1 MAIHDI
7 TKRKEDL
14 ELITNYDLIASA
26 HALLEGIELDV
37 ASSKIANKY
46 VEATNFFTPS
56 DDGLNSQQWFGNVYL
71 FPPRG
76 AYFWDKKNDKWKMT
90 RASSP
95 TLTSSHAVWFRKLY
109 NSWLSKNIKQGLYF
123 TNCPDM
129 IRYEQ
134 KIFDFPICIL
144 KTAPLLLK
152 NTSSGISKHKTC
164 TSFLVYLHPI
174 HESSKFTERFIGIY
188 SEKGRILC

>member
-7 TKRKEDL
+7 TKRREDL
-14 ELITNYDLIASA
+14 ELITNYDLVAAA
-26 HALLEGIELDV
+26 HALLEGIDLDV
-37 ASSKIANKY
+37 ASSKTANKY
-46 VEATNFFTPS
+46 VEADNFFTPS
-56 DDGLNSQQWFGNVYL
+56 DDGLNAQQWFGKVYL

-76 AYFWDKKNDKWKMT
+76 AYFWDKKNNRWKMT

-95 TLTSSHAVWFRKLY
+95 TLVSSHAVWFRKLY
-109 NSWLSKNIKQGLYF
+109 NSWLSRDIQQGLYF

-152 NTSSGISKHKTC
+152 NTSTGISNHKTC
-164 TSFLVYLHPI
+164 TSFLVYLPPI
-174 HESSKFTERFIGIY
+174 KDPTTAVEKFIDIY
-188 SEKGRILC
+188 SEKGRILS

>member
-1 MAIHDI
+1 MGIPDI
-7 TKRKEDL
+7 TKRKEDI

-26 HALLEGIELDV
+26 HALLEGIDLDV

-46 VEATNFFTPS
+46 VEADNYFTPL
-56 DDGLNSQQWFGNVYL
+56 DDGLNSQSWFGKVYL

-95 TLTSSHAVWFRKLY
+95 TLTSSHAVWFRRLY
-109 NSWLSKNIKQGLYF
+109 NAWLSQEIKQGLYF

-144 KTAPLLLK
+144 KTAPSLLK
-152 NTSSGISKHKTC
+152 NTSTGIHNHKTC
-164 TSFLVYLHPI
+164 TSFLVYLPPI
-174 HESSKFTERFIGIY
+174 HNPTESTERFIEIY
-188 SEKGRILC
+188 SEKGRILY

>member
-7 TKRKEDL
+7 RKRREDL
-14 ELITNYDLIASA
+14 ELITNYDLVASA

-37 ASSKIANKY
+37 ASSKVANKY
-46 VEATNFFTPS
+46 VEAENFFTPS
-56 DDGLNSQQWFGNVYL
+56 DDGLNAQQWFGSVYL
-71 FPPRG
+71 FPPSG
-76 AYFWDKKNDKWKMT
+76 AYFWDKQNDRWKMT

-95 TLTSSHAVWFRKLY
+95 TLTSSHAVLFRKLY
-109 NSWLSKNIKQGLYF
+109 NSWLSRDIKQGLYF

-144 KTAPLLLK
+144 RTAPLLLK
-152 NTSSGISKHKTC
+152 NTSTGIDKHKTC
-164 TSFLVYLHPI
+164 TSFLVYLPSMDKPT
-174 HESSKFTERFIGIY
+174 ELTEKFIEIY